1 MSTKAR
7 LSYLVGLILLT
18 ILLNGCSTPN
28 LQVEPI
34 ALSENPSEQIE
45 SLETELTTARV
56 NELHILAP
64 ESMAAAREALD
75 AALEGLREDKGVETI
90 LQKVAL
96 GRAHLEEAREQAV
109 LARTVLARPLEARRI
124 ALEAGAVQIG
134 SDYLTVENRLVEL
147 ARALENERLDWAAR
161 HAPEV
166 AQQFSDLELRAIK
179 NTALGEARRILAQA
193 EKQGAEN
200 MVPASFARAREILQE
215 TDDYITNNR
224 YQTDIIEDKARN
236 TLFEARRTAILLDYS
251 RQFKEMT
258 PEQIALF
265 VEELL
270 RTPTLRLAGQPELRD
285 RPFEAQAETL
295 ARTITELQAG
305 QQAQKSQ
312 IEAARQQIASLEGI
326 TEQEKAA
333 KELYIWEQKATKEKL
348 ERERRFQQIFDEIQ
362 EMFAPE
368 EAEVYKQGNHLVIR
382 LRGIRFPVGK
392 AIIAPNNYP
401 LLGKVRR
408 AIRTF
413 NEPAVTIEGHT
424 DSTGSDAANA
434 SLSQARADAVRQ
446 YFVANEILP
455 PDRIIAVGYGSRRPL
470 APNTTA
476 EGRAINRRIDVII
489 TPQSQSS
496 L

>member
-236 TLFEARRTAILLDYS
+236 ALFEARRTATLLEYS
-251 RQFKEMT
+251 LQFKEMT

-312 IEAARQQIASLEGI
+312 IEAAFMICNRARTISPARQRS
-326 TEQEKAA
+326 
-333 KELYIWEQKATKEKL
+333 ATGCGRGGTL
-348 ERERRFQQIFDEIQ
+348 RAFFRRRPIRPCSRLS
-362 EMFAPE
+362 PE
-368 EAEVYKQGNHLVIR
+368 AR
-382 LRGIRFPVGK
+382 LP
-392 AIIAPNNYP
+392 
-401 LLGKVRR
+401 
-408 AIRTF
+408 
-413 NEPAVTIEGHT
+413 
-424 DSTGSDAANA
+424 TGSA
-434 SLSQARADAVRQ
+434 
-446 YFVANEILP
+446 F
-455 PDRIIAVGYGSRRPL
+455 
-470 APNTTA
+470 
-476 EGRAINRRIDVII
+476 
-489 TPQSQSS
+489 
-496 L
+496 